1 VTEPLIGVKGSIH
14 RTSFSG
20 PNINLTA
27 LQQNPNIQSV
37 AVLKSVTGHNPGH
50 VSTTAIP
57 DSLLQ

>member
-1 VTEPLIGVKGSIH
+1 MTDPLIGVKGSIH

-27 LQQNPNIQSV
+27 LQNPNIQSV
-37 AVLKSVTGHNPGH
+37 SVLKSVTGHNPGH
-50 VSTTAIP
+50 VSTTANP